1 MMNFSI
7 HIISTLDGNFQ
18 LEVFG
23 IENNVSGI
31 QHNTSGKQL
40 FLDGF
45 ISKFHSFKNRKKA
58 TDFLKVHLFLI
69 QKQISVWII

>member
-7 HIISTLDGNFQ
+7 HIISTLDWNFE

-45 ISKFHSFKNRKKA
+45 ISKFHSFKN
-58 TDFLKVHLFLI
+58 
-69 QKQISVWII
+69 

>member
-7 HIISTLDGNFQ
+7 HIILTLDWNFE

-45 ISKFHSFKNRKKA
+45 TSKFHSFKTRKRLLI
-58 TDFLKVHLFLI
+58 FLKYI
-69 QKQISVWII
+69 YSWSRNKSAYG